1 MKTQARIIR
10 NMVVLSMSLLF
21 GNAVYA
27 QVTNENGIHVSG
39 GSSSAQKAS
48 SNIGHSTMATGY
60 NSFASGYASVA
71 SGHTSTAIGR
81 EAKATG
87 NYSMALGNFVTA
99 SAENSFVFGTGF
111 SSVFPLANS
120 TKGIMMGVNSQYPT
134 LTISA
139 AVNGNYTGKVGIGNV
154 TDPQA
159 KLHIKGDAT
168 ENADIL
174 LVSTGTNKSAIRFRT
189 ADINIT
195 VGSDDV
201 MRINVPKNYM
211 LINSTRVCFNSTTTF
226 LSNINDEMFSIKAPV
241 TIAQE
246 AGTIQLEA
254 SRNIHMTSTDGI
266 DMQSESIL
274 LTGKVGI
281 NTENA
286 TTDYALAV
294 DGGLITTK
302 VFIQDVEDWP
312 DFVFDETYKLMPL
325 HELKK
330 FVGDNKHLP
339 DMPSENEVVGHG
351 YDLNEMQQV
360 LLKKIEEL
368 TLYTL
373 QQQEEIETLRK
384 IVGEMKT
391 KQP

>member
-1 MKTQARIIR
+1 
-10 NMVVLSMSLLF
+10 MVVLSMSLLF

-154 TDPQA
+154 IKPQA
-159 KLHIKGDAT
+159 KLHIRGDAV
-168 ENADIL
+168 EDADIF
-174 LVSTGTNKSAIRFRT
+174 LVSVGTNKSAIRFRN
-189 ADINIT
+189 DDNNIA
-195 VGSDDV
+195 VGSDNV
-201 MRINVPKNYM
+201 MRINALNTYLMIDAPK
-211 LINSTRVCFNSTTTF
+211 VCFGSTTTF
-226 LSNINDEMFSIKAPV
+226 LKNTNNEVFFIKAPK

-246 AGTIQLEA
+246 AETIMLTAMNTVQ
-254 SRNIHMTSTDGI
+254 MTSKKEI
-266 DMQSESIL
+266 LMNSENIFL
-274 LTGKVGI
+274 AGQVGI
-281 NTENA
+281 NTEN
-286 TTDYALAV
+286 TTTGYALAV
-294 DGGLITTK
+294 NGGVITTK

-312 DFVFDETYKLMPL
+312 DHVFDGTYKLMPL
-325 HELKK
+325 NELKK
-330 FVGDNKHLP
+330 YIGDNKHLP
-339 DMPSENEVVGHG
+339 EIPSESEVVGQG
-351 YDLNEMQQV
+351 YDLHEIQYAM
-360 LLKKIEEL
+360 LKKIEEL

-384 IVGEMKT
+384 MVYEIKGKGVGHE
-391 KQP
+391 

>member
-27 QVTNENGIHVSG
+27 QIKTENGIHVSG
-39 GSSSAQKAS
+39 GSSSEKKVS
-48 SNIGHSTMATGY
+48 SNIGYSTMATGY
-60 NSFASGYASVA
+60 NSFASGYASES

-111 SSVFPLANS
+111 SPAFPLANS

-139 AVNGNYTGKVGIGNV
+139 AINGNYTGKVGIGNV
-154 TDPQA
+154 TSPQA

-168 ENADIL
+168 EDADIFL
-174 LVSTGTNKSAIRFRT
+174 ASTGSKKSAIRFRT
-189 ADINIT
+189 DDNNIT
-195 VGSDDV
+195 VKSDNV
-201 MRINVPKNYM
+201 LQINATNTYLMLNAPK
-211 LINSTRVCFNSTTTF
+211 VCFGSATTF
-226 LSNINDEMFSIKAPV
+226 LSNTNNEVFSIKAPNE
-241 TIAQE
+241 IAQV
-246 AGTIQLEA
+246 AKTIKLNA
-254 SRNIHMTSTDGI
+254 SNNIQM
-266 DMQSESIL
+266 
-274 LTGKVGI
+274 TGKVGI
-281 NTENA
+281 NTVNT

-294 DGGLITTK
+294 DGGIITTK
-302 VFIQDVEDWP
+302 VFIQDVGNWP
-312 DFVFDETYKLMPL
+312 DYVFDDTYKLLPL

-330 FVGDNKHLP
+330 FIADNKHLP
-339 DMPSENEVVGHG
+339 EVPSESEVISHG
-351 YDLNEMQQV
+351 YDVNEMQSIM
-360 LLKKIEEL
+360 LKKIEEL

-373 QQQEEIETLRK
+373 QQQEEIETLKRMIDELK
-384 IVGEMKT
+384 GK
-391 KQP
+391 

>member
-1 MKTQARIIR
+1 
-10 NMVVLSMSLLF
+10 MSLLF

-246 AGTIQLEA
+246 AEDINLLA
-254 SRNIHMTSTDGI
+254 RRNVT
-266 DMQSESIL
+266 